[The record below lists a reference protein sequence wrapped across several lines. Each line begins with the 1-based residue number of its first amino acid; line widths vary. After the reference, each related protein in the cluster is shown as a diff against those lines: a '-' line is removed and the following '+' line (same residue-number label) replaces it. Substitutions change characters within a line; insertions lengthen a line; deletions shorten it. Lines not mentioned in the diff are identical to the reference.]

1 MFHIRIQLLVLVL
14 PFLPVSQ
21 TAALADY
28 ISQTVGLS
36 STAPNP
42 ISGSVQ
48 IEAYD
53 GQGAAGGGLNAGQV
67 RLTFHANAPIGNVG
81 DFSGFEGVGFN
92 TDLSLNPSQITG
104 PMKWGASSNRYYS
117 IARFPWVVRA
127 TALDSFTGSWLGM
140 PDLVYDGRLPLH
152 NDLSVLISGLGS
164 NATHAH
170 FQFPAE
176 KGTPAVFYG
185 EWWDLR
191 DDAFG
196 FHFSSQILVAS
207 ESGSASG
214 PLATPEPST
223 LFLCC
228 LGLAGLL
235 ARRVLQR
242 RQAPPPEFGPM
253 LI

>member
-1 MFHIRIQLLVLVL
+1 MFHNRLQFLVLVL
-14 PFLPVSQ
+14 TFLPVTQ
-21 TAALADY
+21 TAVLADY

-36 STAPNP
+36 STAKNP

-53 GQGAAGGGLNAGQV
+53 GKGAAGGGLNAGQV

-92 TDLSLNPSQITG
+92 TDLSLNPSQISG
-104 PMKWGASSNRYYS
+104 PMKWEASTNPYFG
-117 IARFPWVVRA
+117 IVRFPWVVRA
-127 TALDSFTGSWLGM
+127 TALDSFTGSWLGV
-140 PDLVYDGRLPLH
+140 PDLVYNGKLPLH

-164 NATHAH
+164 NATPAH
-170 FQFPAE
+170 FQFPGE
-176 KGTPAVFYG
+176 KWTPAVFYG

-196 FHFSSQILVAS
+196 FHFSSQILSAS
-207 ESGSASG
+207 ESGLGSG

-223 LFLCC
+223 LILYC

-235 ARRVLQR
+235 ARRVQR
-242 RQAPPPEFGPM
+242 LRVNQV
-253 LI
+253 